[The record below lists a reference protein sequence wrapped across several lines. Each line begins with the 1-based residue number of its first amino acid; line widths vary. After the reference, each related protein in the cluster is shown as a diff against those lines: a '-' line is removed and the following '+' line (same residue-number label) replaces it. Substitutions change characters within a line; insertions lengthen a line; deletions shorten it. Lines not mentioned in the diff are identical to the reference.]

1 MKFGVRKPDLKK
13 SIKARTTG
21 KIKRTAKRS
30 INPLYGKKGMGFI
43 NNPKKAMYNKVYNK
57 TSINAFDLFK
67 KSNNILYIIFI
78 AFPCFCVIFAFQV
91 LYYFCKY
98 LCLGVA
104 WIVKKFINLI
114 NGNKKEEN
122 DERMV

>member
-30 INPLYGKKGMGFI
+30 INPLYGKKGMRFI

-78 AFPCFCVIFAFQV
+78 AFPCFCIIFAFQV

-104 WIVKKFINLI
+104 WIVKKIINLI
-114 NGNKKEEN
+114 KGNKKEEDN
-122 DERMV
+122 ERMV

>member
-67 KSNNILYIIFI
+67 RSNNILYIIFI
-78 AFPCFCVIFAFQV
+78 AFPCFCIVFAFQV

-98 LCLGVA
+98 LYLGVA
-104 WIVKKFINLI
+104 WIVKKIINLI
-114 NGNKKEEN
+114 KGNKKEED